1 MSFVDA
7 YTDFIFI
14 EDQPEQADMIFL
26 PGSAEGALPVRA
38 AQLWKEGYAPLVL
51 PSGKYSKLTGYFTG
65 HGDHETE
72 WDYFHEILLKEG
84 VADHAILQEKQ
95 ATYTY
100 ENAIFSRK
108 LTDKLGLDIKKA
120 ILVCQAY
127 HARRASLYSVWRNLP
142 GETIMLEFVTHNNFL
157 KKKIDR
163 VILHF
168 LQIPTIIIDIKSNPK
183 TMSGLPISRRQQ
195 K

>member
-100 ENAIFSRK
+100 ENAIYSK
-108 LTDKLGLDIKKA
+108 KVTDKEGMEVKKA
-120 ILVCQAY
+120 ILCCMPY
-127 HARRASLYSVWRNLP
+127 HARRALLYYQLLYP
-142 GETIMLEFVTHNNFL
+142 ETEFFVCPA
-157 KKKIDR
+157 KE
-163 VILHF
+163 
-168 LQIPTIIIDIKSNPK
+168 S
-183 TMSGLPISRRQQ
+183 PITAENWYLS
-195 K
+195 KEGIETVL

>member
-100 ENAIFSRK
+100 ENAIYSK
-108 LTDKLGLDIKKA
+108 KVTDKEGMEVKKA
-120 ILVCQAY
+120 ILCCMPY
-127 HARRASLYSVWRNLP
+127 HARRALLYYQLLYPETEFFVCPAKESPITAENWYLSKEGIETVL
-142 GETIMLEFVTHNNFL
+142 GEVERCGSQFHEILNEI
-157 KKKIDR
+157 KKEVR
-163 VILHF
+163 
-168 LQIPTIIIDIKSNPK
+168 S
-183 TMSGLPISRRQQ
+183 
-195 K
+195 